1 MYDRPMHG
9 QFARLHT
16 WLLALPE
23 RCSLLHDTSSNY
35 TSNTFMSYLQVTM
48 LTSRLRHDDVVIDV
62 GANIGA
68 ITVPLAKAVP
78 DGLVIS
84 FEPQRITNQ
93 ILGANA
99 QLNSLS
105 NVVVKRAGA
114 GDEPGLI
121 PVRYAHR
128 MLHPYQPLY
137 HISPDLAPHILRV
150 HVRGRGH
157 VPMRGCR
164 LTCIQST

>member
-1 MYDRPMHG
+1 M
-9 QFARLHT
+9 
-16 WLLALPE
+16 
-23 RCSLLHDTSSNY
+23 SSNY
-35 TSNTFMSYLQVTM
+35 TSNTSLSYLQVTL

-114 GDEPGLI
+114 GAVPGSI
-121 PVRYAHR
+121 PVRYVHGL
-128 MLHPYQPLY
+128 LHPHQPLY
-137 HISPDLAPHILRV
+137 HTLPNLAPHILRV
-150 HVRGRGH
+150 RVRCRGH
-157 VPMRGCR
+157 VPMRGSR
-164 LTCIQST
+164 SACIQSILMKLREPCP